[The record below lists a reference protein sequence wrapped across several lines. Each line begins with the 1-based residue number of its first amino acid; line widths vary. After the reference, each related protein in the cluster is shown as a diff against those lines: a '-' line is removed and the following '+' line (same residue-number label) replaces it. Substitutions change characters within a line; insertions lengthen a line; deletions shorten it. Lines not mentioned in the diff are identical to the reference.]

1 MRLHAQMLK
10 TLVTSLLAFMFI
22 ILIVL
27 VPRDLNLS
35 VDGYKVVSNYSFDLG
50 EYVTRIREYFA
61 QAIQNGTLGE
71 SRYNGI
77 SSEAAAF
84 GAVGKSLLVI
94 VSALIIGFVFGIL
107 KGILDYKLSKTKWSV
122 LGHWTTWLFQSI
134 PDFFLMLIA
143 QWLLIKHVPAIR
155 YFAVEGWEAFVLPSL
170 LVSIYPIFFIARITS
185 ASLLAQEGK
194 LYILLAKAKGLN
206 DRKVVY
212 KHMLRNG
219 IATILTHLP
228 GLLVFVLSN
237 LLIVEYYRNYP
248 GAAWRLFLALDFN
261 TFSGTGGNYEP
272 GVIIWIV
279 FSFMVL
285 FMIVQW
291 ISQLARQYFDPR

>member
-1 MRLHAQMLK
+1 MRLQSQILK
-10 TLVTSLLAFMFI
+10 TTVTSLLAFIFI
-22 ILIVL
+22 VLIVL
-27 VPRDLNLS
+27 VPRDLELSLNGNLW
-35 VDGYKVVSNYSFDLG
+35 VTNYSFDLG
-50 EYVTRIREYFA
+50 EYVNRIYDYFA
-61 QAIQNGTLGE
+61 QAITNGTLGE
-71 SRYNGI
+71 SRYEGQ

-94 VSALIIGFVFGIL
+94 VSALFIGFVFGIL
-107 KGILDYKLSKTKWSV
+107 KGILDYKLSKTKWNA

-143 QWLLIKHVPAIR
+143 QWLLVKHVPAIR
-155 YFAVEGWEAFVLPSL
+155 YFAVEGWEAFLLPSL
-170 LVSIYPIFFIARITS
+170 LVSIYPVFFIARITS

-194 LYILLAKAKGLN
+194 LYILLAKAKGLS

-228 GLLVFVLSN
+228 GLLVFILSN
-237 LLIVEYYRNYP
+237 LLVVEYYRNYP
-248 GAAWRLFLALDFN
+248 GAAWRLFQALDFN
-261 TFSGTGGNYEP
+261 TFSGTGGYYEP
-272 GVIIWIV
+272 GVIIYIA

-291 ISQLARQYFDPR
+291 ISHAARKYFDPR